1 MYAPNKN
8 QLMELFT
15 TLGLLIGLPLII
27 WFSVFNSHYSMLLI
41 GLAFAIGGRFVG
53 HGLDILV
60 DNSQNKNKKSK
71 NKKKKS

>member
-15 TLGLLIGLPLII
+15 AIGLVIGLPLMI
-27 WFSVFNSHYSMLLI
+27 WYSVFGADYPVLLI
-41 GLAFAIGGRFVG
+41 GIAIAIGGRFLG

-60 DNSQNKNKKSK
+60 DKNNKNGKRRRK
-71 NKKKKS
+71 

>member
-15 TLGLLIGLPLII
+15 TVGLLIGLPLII
-27 WFSVFNSHYSMLLI
+27 WFSVFGAEYPTLLI

-53 HGLDILV
+53 HGFDILV
-60 DNSQNKNKKSK
+60 DNSRKNKK
-71 NKKKKS
+71 

>member
-15 TLGLLIGLPLII
+15 TVGLLTGLPLII
-27 WFSVFNSHYSMLLI
+27 WFSVFNGHYTLLLI
-41 GLAFAIGGRFVG
+41 GLVLAIGGRFLG
-53 HGLDILV
+53 HGLDVLV
-60 DNSQNKNKKSK
+60 ENGQKNRKSK

>member
-15 TLGLLIGLPLII
+15 SVGLVIGLPLII
-27 WFSVFNSHYSMLLI
+27 WFSVFNGHYTLLFI
-41 GLAFAIGGRFVG
+41 GLVFAIGGRFAG

-60 DNSQNKNKKSK
+60 ENNKNKDKKSK
-71 NKKKKS
+71 DKKKKS